1 MNLQKRTTPANMP
14 RSLSAPMRNVLILRS
29 ASFSTPKE
37 LGQSDTNDGKD
48 IPCYWSLV
56 FARHLVSV
64 TIMGQIRLGSEESQV
79 IYNFNVQSE
88 RKKVS
93 FQGFRK
99 FRILFSDYVD
109 T

>member
-1 MNLQKRTTPANMP
+1 MNLQKRTTPANIP

-37 LGQSDTNDGKD
+37 LGQTDTNDGKD

-56 FARHLVSV
+56 FSRHLFSV
-64 TIMGQIRLGSEESQV
+64 TIVGQIRLGSEESQV

-88 RKKVS
+88 RKKS
-93 FQGFRK
+93 ELSRF
-99 FRILFSDYVD
+99 
-109 T
+109 